1 VQQVVQDSEE
11 LLEPQVDVVP
21 EDQQDVPAQLVCLER
36 LVPQVVL
43 ELRDGEVSKDQL
55 VKKESKDHQESKAWE
70 DQRDQLDQLD
80 SKDHLAEMDQK
91 EEVER
96 LVPQE
101 PMEPQDTQEREAD
114 PERLVFQDPQEHED
128 HQDHQDQPLTPSPA
142 NTSQKCCHSSERSS
156 LRRAH
161 LRRVSQWDT
170 SN

>member
-1 VQQVVQDSEE
+1 MGEE

-36 LVPQVVL
+36 LVPQGVL

-80 SKDHLAEMDQK
+80 SKDHPA
-91 EEVER
+91 
-96 LVPQE
+96 
-101 PMEPQDTQEREAD
+101 
-114 PERLVFQDPQEHED
+114 
-128 HQDHQDQPLTPSPA
+128 QPLTPSPA

-161 LRRVSQWDT
+161 LR
-170 SN
+170 